1 MEKILDEIFDK
12 IIEKQNKGVQIMW
25 AVVKGVGDKN
35 KHLIGC
41 DEKTEKTED
50 FTEYN
55 LSLLDTDTF
64 NKVKISVRFWKE
76 NEEDK
81 YSIDISDMKEN
92 TVGLFDD
99 IESAIDNAL
108 YVLEHG
114 VIKPVKAQ
122 EEKQEEIDND
132 KLIKALEYILRD
144 LKREREGK

>member
-25 AVVKGVGDKN
+25 IIVKGVGDKN

-41 DEKTEKTED
+41 DEKTEKNKD

-55 LSLLDTDTF
+55 FSLLDTDTF

-99 IESAIDNAL
+99 IDSAIDNAL

-144 LKREREGK
+144 LKKEGK

>member
-1 MEKILDEIFDK
+1 MEKILDDIIDK

-25 AVVKGVGDKN
+25 AVVKGIGDKN
-35 KHLIGC
+35 KHLLGC
-41 DEKTEKTED
+41 DEKTEKNKD

-55 LSLLDTDTF
+55 LSLIDTDIF

-81 YSIDISDMKEN
+81 YSIYISDMKEN
-92 TVGLFDD
+92 TVGVFDD

-144 LKREREGK
+144 LKKEGK

>member
-35 KHLIGC
+35 KHLLGC
-41 DEKTEKTED
+41 DEKTEKNKD
-50 FTEYN
+50 YTEYN
-55 LSLLDTDTF
+55 FSLIDTDTF

-114 VIKPVKAQ
+114 IIKPVKEQ

-144 LKREREGK
+144 LKKEGK

>member
-25 AVVKGVGDKN
+25 TIVKGVGDKN

-41 DEKTEKTED
+41 DEKTEKNKD

-122 EEKQEEIDND
+122 EEIDND
-132 KLIKALEYILRD
+132 ILIKALEYILRY
-144 LKREREGK
+144 LKKEGK

>member
-41 DEKTEKTED
+41 DEKTEKNKD

-92 TVGLFDD
+92 TVGVFDD
-99 IESAIDNAL
+99 IESAIGNAL

-114 VIKPVKAQ
+114 VINPVKAQ